1 MDYILL
7 LHQQLREQHPLLQL
21 VCQCLHNEPA
31 QRPSAEELLQQLDAA
46 RPQIERTYGWQHVK
60 VEMARLQ
67 VAMMSVLR
75 TRETNSEIEHLQC
88 DPQQLQV
95 KTSVFIL

>member
-1 MDYILL
+1 MDYIPL

-21 VCQCLHNEPA
+21 VYQCLDNEPA
-31 QRPSAEELLQQLDAA
+31 QRPPAEELLQQLDAV

-95 KTSVFIL
+95 KISVFIL

>member
-1 MDYILL
+1 MDYIPL
-7 LHQQLREQHPLLQL
+7 LHQQLREQHHLLQL
-21 VCQCLHNEPA
+21 VCQCLDNEPA

-46 RPQIERTYGWQHVK
+46 RPQIERTYGWQHVQ

-75 TRETNSEIEHLQC
+75 TRETNSEVEHLQC

>member
-1 MDYILL
+1 M
-7 LHQQLREQHPLLQL
+7 
-21 VCQCLHNEPA
+21 
-31 QRPSAEELLQQLDAA
+31 
-46 RPQIERTYGWQHVK
+46 K

-95 KTSVFIL
+95 KTFCFHLIIVTVYIVTACSFSDTVTERQRKAMDRGGG